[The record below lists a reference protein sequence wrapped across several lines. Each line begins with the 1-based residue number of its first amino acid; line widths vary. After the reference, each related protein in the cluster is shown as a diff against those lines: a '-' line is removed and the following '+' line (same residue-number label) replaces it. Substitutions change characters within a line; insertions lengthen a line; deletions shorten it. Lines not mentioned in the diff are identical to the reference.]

1 MEETWVFKLCFLKIS
16 HHSVGNCKVDYS
28 NEQKKYDLSNNVFC
42 KCPIT
47 VRAFVS
53 FILLMWGR
61 NVIFQIMFSANIA
74 SHCRHFSLLFW
85 CGEDMWS
92 LKLVFAVNIESQ
104 CRHLQGL
111 LWIMI
116 QNRDNNCLLVIFPFY
131 ELSQRASSDFHC
143 MVPFGNN
150 HFHLCFSNL
159 LVQ

>member
-1 MEETWVFKLCFLKIS
+1 MPFLINIFWEFCITVWAFVQFVNLMFGRNMS
-16 HHSVGNCKVDYS
+16 FQIMFLQIPHGSVGNCKVDYS

-74 SHCRHFSLLFW
+74 SHWRHFSLLFW

-111 LWIMI
+111 LWILI
-116 QNRDNNCLLVIFPFY
+116 QIRDNNCFL
-131 ELSQRASSDFHC
+131 
-143 MVPFGNN
+143 
-150 HFHLCFSNL
+150 
-159 LVQ
+159 